1 MVNLFDIVRHAQ
13 SGSAMDNLGRQ
24 FGLSFDQTQRAME
37 ALLPALSLGFQRSA
51 RNPTVFGQLL
61 EMVASGRYAPFFDGT
76 GQAGL
81 AQPNGQQVLEKLFG
95 SNEVTRQ
102 IAAQG
107 SAMTGIGT
115 QVLQQ
120 MLPGLAAIVMGGLFR
135 HVSVEGLSDVLRNW
149 SDWLRAIAPYTSSYR
164 QPASPSAGAP
174 YEALANLMGAMLG
187 GTPPPPRPAPQAMP
201 ADPWTSFMQAF
212 TKNLPPGSTP
222 PPPPPA
228 PSPSQ
233 PNPFEAL
240 SHMFETGREV
250 QAQHLASLQ
259 HILDAFWTGQ
269 PQAAA
274 KSERR

>member
-1 MVNLFDIVRHAQ
+1 MVNLFDIVRQAQ

-24 FGLSFDQTQRAME
+24 FGLSFEQTQRAME

-107 SAMTGIGT
+107 SAMTGIGRRSCSRCC
-115 QVLQQ
+115 QAS
-120 MLPGLAAIVMGGLFR
+120 PAIVMGGLFR

-164 QPASPSAGAP
+164 QPASPTAEHP
-174 YEALANLMGAMLG
+174 
-187 GTPPPPRPAPQAMP
+187 TRP
-201 ADPWTSFMQAF
+201 WRT
-212 TKNLPPGSTP
+212 
-222 PPPPPA
+222 
-228 PSPSQ
+228 
-233 PNPFEAL
+233 
-240 SHMFETGREV
+240 
-250 QAQHLASLQ
+250 
-259 HILDAFWTGQ
+259 
-269 PQAAA
+269 
-274 KSERR
+274 